1 MNKQRPFAPFDPNK
15 DVKEDS
21 KDKEEE
27 EQLGLIDLKN
37 VNARDFN
44 FLSFAEIYAGLY
56 NITASKI

>member
-1 MNKQRPFAPFDPNK
+1 MQPFDPNK
-15 DVKEDS
+15 DAKDDTEKDED
-21 KDKEEE
+21 